1 MKNYEQELDMLRQRI
16 ARRREDLSMLDQ
28 LYGQEERCRQEVSQ
42 RQAEWSKEQ
51 RDVERLERLTL
62 SAVLASLRG
71 SKDEDIEREQAEAYQ
86 ARLHLQEAER
96 QLREVQE
103 EIGVRRRR
111 VEENGACEKEYEAV
125 LREKEKALRQHDPAL
140 AERLADLE
148 RQEVALTL
156 RRQELAEALQA
167 GQEALFSLEAAQG
180 ALNSAGNWGIWDVAG
195 GGLLT
200 DMMKYSCLD
209 EAQSRLEQVR
219 SSLRRYQAE
228 LADVAR
234 ALEVEIRP
242 SGLGSTLD
250 IWFDNVF
257 SDWAVLDQIEP
268 VPAAA
273 VRRPEPDRRRAK
285 RSGGRAETGGRGP
298 FRPAAGAGRAGAP
311 GLRGLV
317 GRPAPADRREKED
330 GYEALFQAALFF
342 LAGQLRYLR

>member
-103 EIGVRRRR
+103 EIWVRRRR

-257 SDWAVLDQIEP
+257 SDWAVLDQISQSQRQLSGAQSQIEG
-268 VPAAA
+268 VQRGLEGELRQVEGDLSALRQERDEQ
-273 VRRPEPDRRRAK
+273 VRRA
-285 RSGGRAETGGRGP
+285 
-298 FRPAAGAGRAGAP
+298 
-311 GLRGLV
+311 
-317 GRPAPADRREKED
+317 
-330 GYEALFQAALFF
+330 
-342 LAGQLRYLR
+342 